1 LPQLPAL
8 DLHTRIN
15 HSPHVV
21 ILGAGASRASF
32 PKGDA
37 NGKRLPV
44 MADLVDCLGLKSLIE
59 GDGFTDTLDFEAIYD
74 QIATSGNHSSLKAE
88 IELRVKTY
96 FESLEMPATPTLYD
110 FLVLSLREN
119 DVIATFNWDP
129 FLVKAY
135 VRNRAIAKL
144 PRLLFLHGNVMIG
157 VCPTDR
163 ISGIRGEPCPTCG
176 GPLQPTQLLYPVR
189 QKNYNSDPFIASQW
203 TQLKDALNAGYMLTI
218 FGYGAPATDVEAV
231 ALMRQGWGGNPTF
244 ELAEVG
250 IVDIRSEDDL
260 RKTWEPFLCRTHY
273 GVSADIWST
282 WLFGAPRR
290 SCESLAMA
298 TLQNDPWHSNPYPKL
313 HSLSTLHAWI
323 APLLAEERRGHFTGT
338 PCLQPED
345 FREES
350 AEPAKR
356 IGTDFVLGWLK
367 LLCKGQL
374 TPPFCVELALRDGAH
389 YNLHSV
395 LTCDDDTSTMV
406 VRIWDLRALNAEDV
420 LTLKQTLNG
429 VRDRQ
434 GLNDE
439 RLLHPKLDW
448 ANVHLHYDDILY
460 AVEWHDR
467 IWPDHRVTSEEIADS
482 L

>member
-1 LPQLPAL
+1 MPQLLTL
-8 DLHTRIN
+8 DLSTGIN

-32 PKGDA
+32 PNGDA

-44 MADLVDCLGLKSLIE
+44 MADLVECLELKSLIE
-59 GDGFTDTLDFEAIYD
+59 AAGFENTTDFEAIYD
-74 QIATSGNHSSLKAE
+74 EISTNGQHPSLKAE
-88 IELRVKTY
+88 IEIRVRAY
-96 FESLEMPATPTLYD
+96 FEALEMPDTPTLYD
-110 FLVLSLREN
+110 FLVLSLRNN
-119 DVIATFNWDP
+119 DFIATFNWDP

-135 VRNRAIAKL
+135 IRHREIAEL

-157 VCPTDR
+157 VCHIDR
-163 ISGIRGEPCPTCG
+163 TGGIRGEPCPKCG

-189 QKNYNSDPFIASQW
+189 QKNYNADPFIASQW
-203 TQLKDALNAGYMLTI
+203 KKLKEALNAGYMLTI
-218 FGYGAPATDVEAV
+218 FGYGAPATDIEAV
-231 ALMRQGWGGNPTF
+231 ELMRQGWGANPTF

-250 IVDIRSEDDL
+250 IVDIRSEEDL

-273 GVSADIWST
+273 GVTSDIWGT

-313 HSLSTLHAWI
+313 RSLSQLHAWI
-323 APLLAEERRGHFTGT
+323 APLLLEERRGRFTGNT
-338 PCLQPED
+338 CLRLED
-345 FREES
+345 FQVEPAS
-350 AEPAKR
+350 PAKR

-367 LLCKGQL
+367 LLRHGEL
-374 TPPFCVELALRDGAH
+374 TPPFCVELALKDGAH

-395 LTCDDDTSTMV
+395 LTYDDDTRTMM
-406 VRIWDLRALNAEDV
+406 VRIWDLRALNPGDV
-420 LTLKQTLNG
+420 QELKQILNG
-429 VRDRQ
+429 IRDRRK
-434 GLNDE
+434 LTDE

-448 ANVHLHYDDILY
+448 ANVHLRYDDISY
-460 AVEWHDR
+460 AIEWHDR
-467 IWPDHRVTSEEIADS
+467 IWPDDKVTAEEITDS